1 MPFSSAIAALQ
12 RSGPIDYF
20 SRFPGWANGFC
31 RFNSNSGLFLMSS
44 RYPLRANKQA
54 EVSVYRL
61 SGPAQQAEMGAIKKG
76 PSPNG
81 PFLIF

>member
-1 MPFSSAIAALQ
+1 MLFSSAIAALQ
-12 RSGPIDYF
+12 RSGRIDYF
-20 SRFPGWANGFC
+20 LRFPAWANSFC
-31 RFNSNSGLFLMSS
+31 RFDSNSGLFPMSS
-44 RYPLRANKQA
+44 RYPLRANKQV

-61 SGPAQQAEMGAIKKG
+61 SGPAQQMEMGAIKKG